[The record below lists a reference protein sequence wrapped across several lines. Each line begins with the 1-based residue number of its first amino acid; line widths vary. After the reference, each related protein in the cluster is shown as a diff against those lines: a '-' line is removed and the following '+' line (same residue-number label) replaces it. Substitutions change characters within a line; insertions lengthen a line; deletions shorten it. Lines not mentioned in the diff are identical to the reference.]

1 MKNQIKNLKIS
12 KKMAV
17 LLFISMASLILT
29 ILISVFSLFFLN
41 SRVKNF
47 YNGIYAVK
55 DQAANIAKTFETQ
68 QKYMFYAIATDNN
81 DKETINTYTQNASEL
96 GSEIQSMVS
105 ELSTIY
111 TGDPSIM
118 DNINSSNAKLGPI
131 RSEVADLANNLEN
144 EKALALANEQWL
156 PEILTMLDSMNEL
169 NTYADTEGN
178 NVIEGLQTI
187 IIAVI
192 IVLMIVAII
201 CSILVIVISKMIIN
215 SVKFPLQEMQNAIG
229 ELAEGHLD
237 VQITYESKDEIGDMA
252 DALKYTFHMLKGVIA
267 DLSNGLKQLADKNLA
282 MEPNPNVEYKGS
294 FIELRD
300 SIISVLV
307 SLNDMMQQLQT
318 ASNQVSVGSE
328 HLAQSSQDLAEG
340 ATEQAGAVE
349 ELLATVTDVTEQVQ
363 ENARV
368 SEQVSSK
375 AVSVGEEAHN
385 SANHMEQMTSAM
397 GSISETSKQIELIIK
412 TIEDIASQTNLLS
425 LNAAIEAARAGE
437 AGKGFAV
444 VADEIRE
451 LANQSAQA
459 AINTKDLIISSINEV
474 TKGNTIAASTAEA
487 LENVIQG
494 VEDIITS
501 IEQVKTASSQQS
513 EAMVEI
519 NQGIEQISSVVQS
532 NSATAEESSA
542 TSEELSAQAT
552 SLSEL
557 ADEFILINK

>member
-1 MKNQIKNLKIS
+1 MT
-12 KKMAV
+12 M

-55 DQAANIAKTFETQ
+55 DQAANISKTFETQ

-81 DKETINTYTQNASEL
+81 DHETIDKYTQNAGNL
-96 GSEIQSMVS
+96 GVEIQTMISD
-105 ELSTIY
+105 LSTIY
-111 TGDPSIM
+111 TGDAAIM
-118 DNINSSNAKLGPI
+118 QGINDSLEKIIPI
-131 RSEVADLANNLEN
+131 RGEIAELTLNKEN
-144 EKALALANEQWL
+144 EKALAVANEQWI
-156 PEILTMLDSMNEL
+156 PEILTMLDYLEQL
-169 NTYADTEGN
+169 NTYADTEGDA
-178 NVIEGLQTI
+178 VISQLQTI
-187 IIAVI
+187 IIVVI

-201 CSILVIVISKMIIN
+201 CSILVIVISGIIIK
-215 SVKFPLQEMQNAIG
+215 SVKDPLQEMQHAIG
-229 ELAEGHLD
+229 NLAEGDLNA
-237 VQITYESKDEIGDMA
+237 QIAYESKDEIGDMA
-252 DALKYTFHMLKGVIA
+252 NALRYTFHMLKSVIA

-282 MEPNPNVEYKGS
+282 VKPDPDVEYKGA
-294 FIELRD
+294 FIQLRD
-300 SIISVLV
+300 SLITVLV
-307 SLNDMMQQLQT
+307 SLDDMMQQLQT